1 MMDEKNLVFALI
13 LSFLWSG
20 LGLIYAGDKK
30 KGIILAVVAIIFELL
45 MLYIN
50 QLFGMGVFIVW
61 IYSIYATY
69 QEVQLI
75 NEGSNITQKP
85 K

>member
-1 MMDEKNLVFALI
+1 MDEKNLVFALI

-30 KGIILAVVAIIFELL
+30 KGIILAVIAIIFELL

>member
-1 MMDEKNLVFALI
+1 MDEKNLVFALI

>member
-1 MMDEKNLVFALI
+1 MMVEKNLVFALI

-30 KGIILAVVAIIFELL
+30 KGIILAVIAIIFELL

-50 QLFGMGVFIVW
+50 QIFGMGVFIVW